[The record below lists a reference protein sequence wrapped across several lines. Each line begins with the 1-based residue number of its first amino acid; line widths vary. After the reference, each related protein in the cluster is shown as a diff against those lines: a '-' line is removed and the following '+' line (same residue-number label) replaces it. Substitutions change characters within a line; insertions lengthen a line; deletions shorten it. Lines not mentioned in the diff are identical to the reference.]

1 MRKLIDYTVGPIKPH
16 FDKVGHAQAGF
27 NIFVRL

>member
-1 MRKLIDYTVGPIKPH
+1 MRKLIDIGPIKPH